1 MVRETPATSST
12 TSLIS
17 VLRTQLG
24 IEVGSEPDE
33 RTPLLNRA
41 DSESSS
47 LTAPSSYPKECI
59 NWRTIGLLVM
69 FILALS
75 LATYLLYQESKSH
88 H

>member
-1 MVRETPATSST
+1 M
-12 TSLIS
+12 
-17 VLRTQLG
+17 LRTQLG

-47 LTAPSSYPKECI
+47 SSLTAPSGYPKECI